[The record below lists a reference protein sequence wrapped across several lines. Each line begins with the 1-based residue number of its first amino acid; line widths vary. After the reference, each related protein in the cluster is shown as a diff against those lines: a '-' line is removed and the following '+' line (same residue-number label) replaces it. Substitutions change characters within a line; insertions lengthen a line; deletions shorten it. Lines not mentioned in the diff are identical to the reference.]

1 MSTLFLKELLEKATK
16 LNKHVI
22 LCEGEDSRVV
32 EASAKIIAQNL
43 AKITL
48 LGNREQIIKENPTI
62 NLAGINIIDPKT
74 SEKRAEYAKLLF
86 ELRKEK
92 GLTREQAEEL
102 SYDNTYFGMLMLK
115 AGDADGVVSGAC
127 HSTANIL
134 RPALQII
141 KTAKGVPLVSAC
153 FVMIAPEGGNQYCK
167 DGAFIFGDCGLNE
180 SPNSEQLA
188 DIAYASAQTAKAIVG
203 VEPNIAMLS
212 FSTKGSAKH
221 PEVQKV
227 IDATKILKERY
238 PYLNVDGELQFDA
251 SLVPTVAK
259 LKAPDS
265 LVAGT
270 ANVFIFPDLSA
281 GNIGYKIAERLGGFQ
296 AVGPICQGFAKPV
309 NDLSRG
315 CKVDDIVAAVA
326 ITALQ
331 TQF

>member
-1 MSTLFLKELLEKATK
+1 MSRFLKELIEKAKK
-16 LNKHVI
+16 LNKHIV

-32 EASAKIIAQNL
+32 EASAKIVAQKL

-48 LGNREQIIKENPTI
+48 IGDKAEIEKANPTVD
-62 NLAGINIIDPKT
+62 LAGINIVNPKT
-74 SEKRAEYAKLLF
+74 SSKRADYAKLLF

-92 GLTREQAEEL
+92 GLTMEQAEEL

-141 KTAKGVPLVSAC
+141 KTAKGVPLVSAY
-153 FVMIAPEGGNQYCK
+153 FVMIAPEGGNPYCK
-167 DGAFIFGDCGLNE
+167 DGAFVFGDCGLNE
-180 SPNSEQLA
+180 KPTSEQLA
-188 DIAYASAQTAKAIVG
+188 DIAYASAQSFKTLVG
-203 VEPNIAMLS
+203 TEPQVAMLS

-221 PEVQKV
+221 EDVDKV
-227 IDATKILKERY
+227 IKATKILQERY
-238 PYLNVDGELQFDA
+238 PTLKVDGEIQFDA
-251 SLVPTVAK
+251 SIVPSVAK

-265 LVAGT
+265 KVAGQ
-270 ANVFIFPDLSA
+270 ANVLIFPNLEA

-309 NDLSRG
+309 KDLSRG

>member
-1 MSTLFLKELLEKATK
+1 MSTFLNQLIEKATK
-16 LNKHVI
+16 LNKHIV

-32 EASAKIIAQNL
+32 EASAKIVAKKL

-48 LGNREQIIKENPTI
+48 LGNKAEIAKANPTI
-62 NLAGINIIDPKT
+62 DLAGINIVDPKT
-74 SEKRAEYAKLLF
+74 SAKRAEYAELLYT
-86 ELRKEK
+86 LRKEK
-92 GLTREQAEEL
+92 GLTKEQAEEL

-141 KTAKGVPLVSAC
+141 KTAKGVPLVSAY
-153 FVMIAPEGGNQYCK
+153 FVMIAPETGNPYCK
-167 DGAFIFGDCGLNE
+167 DGALVFGDCGLNE
-180 SPNSEQLA
+180 MPTSEQLA
-188 DIAYASAQTAKAIVG
+188 DIAYASAQSFKAIVG
-203 VEPNIAMLS
+203 KEPQVAMLS

-221 PEVQKV
+221 PEVEKV
-227 IDATKILKERY
+227 AKATQIVKERY
-238 PYLNVDGELQFDA
+238 PELKVDGELQFDA
-251 SLVPTVAK
+251 SIVPTVAK

-265 LVAGT
+265 TVAGQ
-270 ANVFIFPDLSA
+270 ANVLIFPDLGA